1 MSKPQFIVIPEIA
14 GRLIVGTTPNGYE
27 TALRSEIGVTHLID
41 VTPDAEIAQDDNWWY
56 EAQGPDDDNAR
67 RVATLRWYMKES
79 SLAGTVFYIFS
90 DVRAWQTAA
99 LALMARYSWT
109 AQRTR
114 AILEALSGL
123 DLDLTAVELAFK
135 TYLEQGNT

>member
-1 MSKPQFIVIPEIA
+1 MGRALERHRARDSQRGREAGEAMSKPQFIVIPEIA

-79 SLAGTVFYIFS
+79 SLAGTVF
-90 DVRAWQTAA
+90 
-99 LALMARYSWT
+99 
-109 AQRTR
+109 
-114 AILEALSGL
+114 
-123 DLDLTAVELAFK
+123 
-135 TYLEQGNT
+135 